1 MQSRPIYMQ
10 RSTATRA
17 AKRELKDGE
26 TPDIHKLLKQ
36 SGNVMWFGPR
46 DHVIF
51 DNIIKKNCHIHVSHI
66 KDTKNHIWLLLGNM
80 SKKLNKTNIKLKKPS
95 HCAAIEMK
103 HERCYIPVK

>member
-36 SGNVMWFGPR
+36 SGNVM
-46 DHVIF
+46 
-51 DNIIKKNCHIHVSHI
+51 
-66 KDTKNHIWLLLGNM
+66 
-80 SKKLNKTNIKLKKPS
+80 
-95 HCAAIEMK
+95 
-103 HERCYIPVK
+103 